1 MVKSNQDIIGEQCI
15 KDDYDALTVNDE
27 DKKVNWKSY
36 KKLFGT
42 AFFAWYK
49 NSLDAN
55 NISSPQH
62 FSYFL

>member
-1 MVKSNQDIIGEQCI
+1 MVRSNQDIIGEQCI

-42 AFFAWYK
+42 AFFA
-49 NSLDAN
+49 
-55 NISSPQH
+55 
-62 FSYFL
+62 